1 MATNSTTTDTEL
13 MLAIGRLEG
22 KMDALIQ
29 SHERLQSDM
38 KALSRRVNTLE
49 KERSRLYGA
58 GFILALVGS
67 GIMWMVS
74 VFNNP

>member
-29 SHERLQSDM
+29 SHERLQGDM
-38 KALSRRVNTLE
+38 KSLSRRVNTLE

-67 GIMWMVS
+67 GIMWMVTT
-74 VFNNP
+74 FKGQ

>member
-1 MATNSTTTDTEL
+1 MVANSGANDTEL

-67 GIMWMVS
+67 GIMWMIS
-74 VFNNP
+74 VFNNQ